1 MKYNKCA
8 YCLNFEQKLGG
19 ELAKNC
25 IYEGYECITESI
37 IGILTLIGNEKA
49 AGRLKD
55 SQYAMFKNTKLAGY
69 RNIWEQ

>member
-25 IYEGYECITESI
+25 IYEGYECITEP
-37 IGILTLIGNEKA
+37 ILDMLTSIGNEKA
-49 AGRLKD
+49 AGRLRD
-55 SQYAMFKNTKLAGY
+55 AEYAMFKNIKLAGY